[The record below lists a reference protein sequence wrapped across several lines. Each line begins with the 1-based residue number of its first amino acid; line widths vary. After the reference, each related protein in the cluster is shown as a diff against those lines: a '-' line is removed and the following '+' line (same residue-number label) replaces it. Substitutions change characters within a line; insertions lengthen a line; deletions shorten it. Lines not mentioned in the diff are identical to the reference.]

1 MILNRLKTE
10 SFLDREFSLVRNIK
24 AKFSAETVSLR
35 EFIERIQTGTW
46 KNNILLLRKD
56 RVSNSEKAKT
66 NKSNLPAAKFH
77 GVFSGHRAIHLMNCS
92 GLICLD
98 FDDVGGG
105 EAIDSLK
112 ASVSKD
118 PSVVCAFVS
127 PSGEGLKVV
136 IVSGAESVDE
146 HKECWNAAKDV
157 FTGYLDPQ
165 SSAKLDSK
173 PSSTISG
180 NCFVSYDPNIYL
192 NEAAVPFLPKD
203 DCLVGGGAD
212 ALGFK
217 SPVSHG
223 GTLCPG
229 RTQQT
234 KSVSQTGTLCPT
246 SKTQQ
251 TTTSE
256 VSVVSEVSIS
266 QSPLT
271 HWDFAEIGEKGITEL
286 PPALR
291 TIYKKYILKRPV
303 NPGQRFNLLQELIKP
318 LFRLCGMEQAL
329 RLLELHYETQAGIW
343 TTSKAEHLKDAQ
355 AALERA
361 EADYP
366 KEELSDTESVIYENL
381 PSERQKAAFRIC
393 LDLAMLGGGSFF
405 MSMNHLGE
413 RTGIKPQQ
421 AKRVLI
427 GLRAVGAIEL
437 YKEGRLWEKG
447 EKPRAHTYLWTAKRP
462 SPTEIVPV
470 DARTTDFLLTR

>member
-157 FTGYLDPQ
+157 FTGYVDPQ
-165 SSAKLDSK
+165 SSAKLDSA
-173 PSSTISG
+173 PSNISG

-192 NEAAVPFLPKD
+192 NEAAVPFRPKD

-246 SKTQQ
+246 SRTQQ

-266 QSPLT
+266 QPPLT
-271 HWDFAEIGEKGITEL
+271 HWDFAELGEKGITEL

-291 TIYKKYILKRPV
+291 GIYKRFISKLPV
-303 NPGQRFNLLQELIKP
+303 NPGQRFDLLQKLIKP
-318 LFRLCGMEQAL
+318 LFRTCGMEQAL
-329 RLLELHYETQAGIW
+329 RLVELHYETQAGIW

-355 AALERA
+355 AAWERA

-381 PSERQKAAFRIC
+381 LSERQKAGFRIC
-393 LDLAMLGGGSFF
+393 LNLAMLGGGSFF

-421 AKRVLI
+421 AKRVLL
-427 GLRAVGAIEL
+427 GFRSVGAIEL
-437 YKEGRLWEKG
+437 YKEGRLWKKG
-447 EKPRAHTYLWTAKRP
+447 EKPRAHTYLWAAERP

-470 DARTTDFLLTR
+470 DARTTDSPLAR